1 MPSPDRLA
9 EITRVA
15 QVERAAEPALRAPLW
30 QAPNAPATPYAVEGR
45 LVAQGLEVFALP
57 AGDPMLGGARAVF
70 DRTFVAYD
78 ESLPAPAVAFSLAHE
93 LGHTLLHGGVGGCA
107 VEDIDEAWA
116 GAPVALGGVEVYSP
130 RQEREREA
138 NAFAAAFLMPST
150 ELRAGFVAGLSY
162 TTLAA
167 RYGVSE
173 TAVLNTLAVTLLVPV
188 GDQSAIG
195 GDTGPGVRGQGSEDG
210 VVGSR
215 QPAVDGAAG
224 SGGQGSGDAQ
234 SAPSTKTSDRR
245 PQTLTLDESQAAAAT
260 VAAGPVLVDAG
271 PGTGKT
277 RTLIERVAHLLRRGV
292 QPEAILALT
301 FSNKA
306 AAEMRERLR
315 STAPAVAD
323 RLTVGTFHAFC
334 LQFLLDHAAE
344 AGLPPDLRLIDDVQA
359 VAWLEPHLA
368 DLRLDHYGSLHDP
381 AYRLPDILGAISRAR
396 DELADAA
403 RYAEIAVAA
412 REAAPADDLPAQ
424 AQALGWAEVAR
435 VYARYE
441 EILAERGALDFGGL
455 LLHTVHLL
463 QNRPVLLADLQRRY
477 AEILVDEYQ
486 DMNRAS
492 GVLLGLLAGD
502 GRGLWV
508 VGDLRQAIYR
518 FRGASPANLTE
529 WERDFP
535 GGQRLR
541 LTVNYRSDPAIVG
554 LFATL
559 GAAMPLPG
567 APPTWTAYRPAG
579 TGPQLWLA
587 EADDNE
593 AEAQGILAE
602 IGRRHA
608 AGRPLRD
615 QVVLCRTHGQA
626 AGIARALEAAAV
638 PTLYLGNLFE
648 RPEVRDLLA
657 VLALAA
663 GEGNALLRAARL
675 TDHALDRAACA
686 DLLTYARSADRAFPH
701 ALEGAAAAGLDAPAV
716 AACTALSAA
725 IAEAGA
731 FRAAAPF
738 LVRILFGPLSP
749 VRAAL
754 AAGAGAAAR
763 LLACRNLLDLA
774 RSFDALDQSA
784 APSLV
789 SNAPNTPI
797 GAIAEPTTPNVE
809 RRTPNSPL
817 TAFLA
822 QVRRLYAAKEGVG
835 RATDPLPDLDAVRVL
850 TVHASKG
857 LEFPVVYLPG
867 LAAGR
872 FPFRAMWE
880 PCPIPPG
887 LIRDGDPGDHA
898 LEETCLFFVA
908 LSRARDELVISRA
921 ARYGKQN
928 AKRSPLLDPL
938 DPYFA
943 AHPPQQLHWAAADAP
958 SADDPPSGLAA
969 DSRLDLTVEDLELY
983 LRCPRQYEYS
993 RRRRFDRDDEKG
1005 GYQRFHSVV
1014 HSQIKQLRN
1023 AHRTGTLPSDEA
1035 AVLTA
1040 LTAEWTTGGP
1050 QGHPHEAI
1058 YADAARSLV
1067 LGTWQRLA
1075 ATAPDTPWHDEV
1087 AVPLAGAT
1095 VRTRLDLAAHH
1106 PQRGVRVVRV
1116 RTGKP
1121 NDEDRKSPRL
1131 ALLRRAAQ
1139 QAAGAGVPVTVEL
1152 EYLQTGETVE
1162 VPDTRYEAA
1171 RIEKFER
1178 AVAGIRAGHFPPAPA
1193 EADACLRCPFW
1204 IICPT

>member
-1 MPSPDRLA
+1 AS
-9 EITRVA
+9 
-15 QVERAAEPALRAPLW
+15 PLW
-30 QAPNAPATPYAVEGR
+30 QAPDSVRSAHSAQRIPQSVEAR
-45 LVAQGLEVFALP
+45 LAAQGLEVLRLP
-57 AGDPMLGGARAVF
+57 PSDPMLGGARAVF
-70 DRTFVAYD
+70 DREFVAYD
-78 ESLPAPAVAFSLAHE
+78 ESLPLPAVAFSLAHE
-93 LGHTLLHGGVGGCA
+93 LGHTLLHGGAGGCA
-107 VEDIDEAWA
+107 ADDIDEAWA
-116 GAPVALGGVEVYSP
+116 IAPATPGGVEVYSP

-138 NAFAAAFLMPST
+138 NAFAAAFLMPPA

-162 TTLAA
+162 TALAT

-173 TAVLNTLAVTLLVPV
+173 TAVLNALAATLLVPV
-188 GDQSAIG
+188 GGGSGIG
-195 GDTGPGVRGQGSEDG
+195 GRGSDDGPEPS
-210 VVGSR
+210 ST
-215 QPAVDGAAG
+215 QPATRNPQPAAEG
-224 SGGQGSGDAQ
+224 SGIGGQGSDDKPEL
-234 SAPSTKTSDRR
+234 PSTQHSTLNT
-245 PQTLTLDESQAAAAT
+245 QHLTLDESQAAAAT

-292 QPEAILALT
+292 EPEAILALT

-315 STAPAVAD
+315 GSAPAAAD
-323 RLTVGTFHAFC
+323 RITVGTFHAFC
-334 LQFLLDHAAE
+334 LQFLHDHAAA
-344 AGLPPDLRLIDDVQA
+344 AGLPPDLRLVDDVQA

-396 DELADAA
+396 DELADAT
-403 RYAEIAVAA
+403 RYADIAATA
-412 REAAPADDLPAQ
+412 RATAPSDDPQ
-424 AQALGWAEVAR
+424 AQALALGWTEVAC

-441 EILAERGALDFGGL
+441 QVLAERGALDFGGL
-455 LLHTVHLL
+455 LLHTVRLL
-463 QNRPVLLADLQRRY
+463 ESRPALLAELQGRY

-492 GVLLGLLAGD
+492 GVLLSLLAGT

-535 GGQRLR
+535 GGRRLR
-541 LTVNYRSDPAIVG
+541 LDVNYRSDPNIVG

-559 GAAMPLPG
+559 GAAMPLSG
-567 APPTWTAYRPAG
+567 APPAWTAHRPAG
-579 TGPQLWLA
+579 TEPQLWLA

-593 AEAQGILAE
+593 AEAQGILHE
-602 IGRRHA
+602 IRRRHA

-657 VLALAA
+657 VVALAA

-675 TDHALDRAACA
+675 TGHPLDRAACA
-686 DLLTYARSADRAFPH
+686 ALLTHARSAELSFPR
-701 ALEGAAAAGLDAPAV
+701 ALEAAAAAGLDESAV
-716 AACTALSAA
+716 AACTALAAA
-725 IAEAGA
+725 ISEAGS
-731 FRAAAPF
+731 FRTAAPF
-738 LVRILFGPLSP
+738 LARILFGPLSP

-763 LLACRNLLDLA
+763 LLAARNLLDLA
-774 RSFDALDQSA
+774 RSSDALDQSTAPPSPAGTDTASTDA
-784 APSLV
+784 ASSAPTAVTDNATPSTQHSTL
-789 SNAPNTPI
+789 NTQHSTL
-797 GAIAEPTTPNVE
+797 A
-809 RRTPNSPL
+809 
-817 TAFLA
+817 AFLT

-835 RATDPLPDLDAVRVL
+835 RAADPLPDLDAVRVL

-872 FPFRAMWE
+872 FPFKKMWE

-887 LIRDGDPGDHA
+887 LIRDGDPSDQL

-921 ARYGKQN
+921 ARYGKQS

-943 AHPPQQLHWAAADAP
+943 AHPPQRLHWAAAALPAEDDAP
-958 SADDPPSGLAA
+958 PLAPA
-969 DSRLDLTVEDLELY
+969 INEPLTLTVEALELY

-993 RRRRFDRDDEKG
+993 RLWQFDRDDEKG
-1005 GYQRFHSVV
+1005 SYQRFHGVV
-1014 HSQIKQLRN
+1014 HGQIQGLRD
-1023 AHRTGTLPSDEA
+1023 AHRRGALPGDEA
-1035 AVLTA
+1035 AVLET
-1040 LTAEWTTGGP
+1040 LTAAWTADGP

-1058 YADAARSLV
+1058 YAEAARGLV
-1067 LGTWQRLA
+1067 LGTWHRLA
-1075 ATAPDTPWHDEV
+1075 AITPDTPWHNEV
-1087 AVPLAGAT
+1087 AVQINGAT
-1095 VRTRLDLAAHH
+1095 VRARLDLAAHT
-1106 PQRGVRVVRV
+1106 PQAGVRVVRV

-1131 ALLRRAAQ
+1131 ALLRRAAEQ
-1139 QAAGAGVPVTVEL
+1139 VAGSGVPVTIEL
-1152 EYLQTGETVE
+1152 EYLQTGETIE

-1171 RIEKFER
+1171 RIEKYER
-1178 AVAGIRAGHFPPAPA
+1178 AVAGIRAAHFPPTPA

>member
-9 EITRVA
+9 EISHRAAT
-15 QVERAAEPALRAPLW
+15 ERAMDPALATPLW
-30 QAPNAPATPYAVEGR
+30 QAPDPTRNPHSAHRIPHSVEGR
-45 LVAQGLEVFALP
+45 LEAQGLEVLRLP
-57 AGDPMLGGARAVF
+57 PSDPMLGGARAVF
-70 DRTFVAYD
+70 DREFVAYD
-78 ESLPAPAVAFSLAHE
+78 ESLPLPAVAFSLAHE
-93 LGHTLLHGGVGGCA
+93 LGHTLLHGGAGGCA
-107 VEDIDEAWA
+107 ADDIDEAWA
-116 GAPVALGGVEVYSP
+116 IAPVVPGGVEVYSP

-138 NAFAAAFLMPST
+138 NAFAAAFLMPPA
-150 ELRAGFVAGLSY
+150 ELRAGFAAGLSY
-162 TTLAA
+162 AALAA

-173 TAVLNTLAVTLLVPV
+173 TAVLNALAATLLVPV
-188 GDQSAIG
+188 GEGSGA
-195 GDTGPGVRGQGSEDG
+195 RGQGSG
-210 VVGSR
+210 VDLT
-215 QPAVDGAAG
+215 QH
-224 SGGQGSGDAQ
+224 
-234 SAPSTKTSDRR
+234 STLNT
-245 PQTLTLDESQAAAAT
+245 QHLTLDSSQAAAAT

-292 QPEAILALT
+292 EPEAILALT

-315 STAPAVAD
+315 GTAPQAAD
-323 RLTVGTFHAFC
+323 RITVGTFHAFC
-334 LQFLLDHAAE
+334 LQFLHDHAAA
-344 AGLPPDLRLIDDVQA
+344 AGLPPDLRLVDDVQA

-403 RYAEIAVAA
+403 RYAEIAEAA
-412 REAAPADDLPAQ
+412 RIVAPDDDPQ
-424 AQALGWAEVAR
+424 AQALARGWAEVAR

-441 EILAERGALDFGGL
+441 QVLAERGALDFGGL
-455 LLHTVHLL
+455 LLHTVRLL
-463 QNRPVLLADLQRRY
+463 ESRPTLLAELQGRY

-492 GVLLGLLAGD
+492 GVLLSLLAGD

-518 FRGASPANLTE
+518 FRGASPANLIE

-535 GGQRLR
+535 GGRRLR
-541 LTVNYRSDPAIVG
+541 LDVNYRSDPAIVG

-567 APPTWTAYRPAG
+567 APPAWTAHRPAG
-579 TGPQLWLA
+579 SGPQLWLA

-593 AEAQGILAE
+593 AEALGILAE
-602 IGRRHA
+602 IRRRHA

-626 AGIARALEAAAV
+626 AGIARTLEAAAV

-657 VLALAA
+657 VVALAA

-675 TDHALDRAACA
+675 TGHALDRAACA
-686 DLLTYARSADRAFPH
+686 ALLTHARSADLPFPRV
-701 ALEGAAAAGLDAPAV
+701 LDAAAIAGLDTEAV
-716 AACTALSAA
+716 AACTNLAAA
-725 IAEAGA
+725 ITEAGP

-738 LVRILFGPLSP
+738 LARILFGPLSP

-754 AAGAGAAAR
+754 TAGAGAAAR
-763 LLACRNLLDLA
+763 LLAARNLLDLA
-774 RSFDALDQSA
+774 RSFDALDQS
-784 APSLV
+784 PS
-789 SNAPNTPI
+789 PTPTSPVTDQANPLI
-797 GAIAEPTTPNVE
+797 QNSEL
-809 RRTPNSPL
+809 RTQNSSL
-817 TAFLA
+817 AAFLV

-835 RATDPLPDLDAVRVL
+835 RTADPLPDLDAVRVL

-887 LIRDGDPGDHA
+887 LIRDGDPGDHT

-921 ARYGKQN
+921 ARYGKQS

-943 AHPPQQLHWAAADAP
+943 AHPPQRLHWATPEVSPAAEDTAP
-958 SADDPPSGLAA
+958 AA
-969 DSRLDLTVEDLELY
+969 DSAGSPLTLTVEALELY

-993 RRRRFDRDDEKG
+993 RLWQFDRDDEKG
-1005 GYQRFHSVV
+1005 SYQRFHGIV
-1014 HSQIKQLRN
+1014 HEQVKQLRD
-1023 AHRTGTLPSDEA
+1023 AHRSGALPGDEA
-1035 AVLTA
+1035 AVLA
-1040 LTAEWTTGGP
+1040 NLTAAWTANGP
-1050 QGHPHEAI
+1050 QGHAHEAI
-1058 YADAARSLV
+1058 YAEAARSLV
-1067 LGTWQRLA
+1067 LGTWHRLA
-1075 ATAPDTPWHDEV
+1075 AATPDTPWHNEV
-1087 AVPLAGAT
+1087 DVQLNGAT
-1095 VRTRLDLAAHH
+1095 VRARLDLAAHT
-1106 PQRGVRVVRV
+1106 PQTGVRVVRV

-1131 ALLRRAAQ
+1131 ALLRRAAE
-1139 QAAGAGVPVTVEL
+1139 QAAGSGVPVTVEL

-1171 RIEKFER
+1171 RIEKYER
-1178 AVAGIRAGHFPPAPA
+1178 AVAGIRAAHFPPTPT

>member
-9 EITRVA
+9 EISRRA
-15 QVERAAEPALRAPLW
+15 AAERATDPTLATPLW
-30 QAPNAPATPYAVEGR
+30 QAPDPTRNPHSAFRIPQSVEGR
-45 LVAQGLEVFALP
+45 LEAQGLEVLRLP
-57 AGDPMLGGARAVF
+57 PSDPMLGGARAVF
-70 DRTFVAYD
+70 DREFVAYD
-78 ESLPAPAVAFSLAHE
+78 ESLPPPAVAFSLAHE
-93 LGHTLLHGGVGGCA
+93 LGHTLLHGGAGGCA
-107 VEDIDEAWA
+107 AEDIDETWA
-116 GAPVALGGVEVYSP
+116 GAPVAPAGVEVYSP

-138 NAFAAAFLMPST
+138 NAFAAAFLMPPA
-150 ELRAGFVAGLSY
+150 ELRAGFAAGLSY
-162 TTLAA
+162 AALAT

-173 TAVLNTLAVTLLVPV
+173 TAVLNALAATLLVPV
-188 GDQSAIG
+188 GGQS
-195 GDTGPGVRGQGSEDG
+195 S
-210 VVGSR
+210 VVSR
-215 QPAVDGAAG
+215 QSSVGAGADDT
-224 SGGQGSGDAQ
+224 QEL
-234 SAPSTKTSDRR
+234 PSTQHS
-245 PQTLTLDESQAAAAT
+245 TLNTQHSTLDRSQAAAAT

-292 QPEAILALT
+292 PPEAILALT

-306 AAEMRERLR
+306 AVEMRERLR
-315 STAPAVAD
+315 GTAPQAAD
-323 RLTVGTFHAFC
+323 RITVGTFHAFC
-334 LQFLLDHAAE
+334 LQFLHDHAAA
-344 AGLPPDLRLIDDVQA
+344 AGLPPDLRLVDDVQA

-403 RYAEIAVAA
+403 RYAEIAEAA
-412 REAAPADDLPAQ
+412 RTAAPADDPQ
-424 AQALGWAEVAR
+424 AQARARGWAEVAR

-441 EILAERGALDFGGL
+441 QVLAERGALDFGGL
-455 LLHTVHLL
+455 LLHTVRLL
-463 QNRPVLLADLQRRY
+463 ESRPDLLADLQGRY

-492 GVLLGLLAGD
+492 GVLLSLLAGA

-535 GGQRLR
+535 GGRRMRLD
-541 LTVNYRSDPAIVG
+541 VNYRSDPVIVG

-567 APPTWTAYRPAG
+567 APPAWTAQRPA
-579 TGPQLWLA
+579 TAGPQLWLA

-602 IGRRHA
+602 IRRRHA

-638 PTLYLGNLFE
+638 PTFYLGNLFE
-648 RPEVRDLLA
+648 RPAVRDLLA
-657 VLALAA
+657 VMALAA
-663 GEGNALLRAARL
+663 GEGAALLRAARL
-675 TDHALDRAACA
+675 TGHTLDRAACA
-686 DLLTYARSADRAFPH
+686 ALLTHARSANLSFPR
-701 ALEGAAAAGLDAPAV
+701 ALEAAATAGLDTEAV
-716 AACTALSAA
+716 AACTALAAA
-725 IAEAGA
+725 IAEAGP

-738 LVRILFGPLSP
+738 LARILFGPLSP

-754 AAGAGAAAR
+754 TAGAAAAAR
-763 LLACRNLLDLA
+763 LLAARNLLDLA
-774 RSFDALDQSA
+774 RSSDALDQSPTIP
-784 APSLV
+784 AP
-789 SNAPNTPI
+789 APDEAPTPSTQHSTLNTQHS
-797 GAIAEPTTPNVE
+797 ALA
-809 RRTPNSPL
+809 
-817 TAFLA
+817 AFLV
-822 QVRRLYAAKEGVG
+822 QVRRFYAAKEGVG
-835 RATDPLPDLDAVRVL
+835 RAADPLPDLDAVRVL

-887 LIRDGDPGDHA
+887 LIRDGDPGDQA

-921 ARYGKQN
+921 ARYGKQSV
-928 AKRSPLLDPL
+928 KRSSLLEPL

-943 AHPPQQLHWAAADAP
+943 AHPPQRLHWAAPDLAPVDDAP
-958 SADDPPSGLAA
+958 AAEVDPAGSGLT
-969 DSRLDLTVEDLELY
+969 LTVEELELY

-993 RRRRFDRDDEKG
+993 RRWRFDRDDAKG
-1005 GYQRFHSVV
+1005 SYQRFHGIV
-1014 HSQIKQLRN
+1014 HEQIKGLRD
-1023 AHRTGTLPSDEA
+1023 AHRTGTLPGNEA
-1035 AVLTA
+1035 AVLA
-1040 LTAEWTTGGP
+1040 NLTAAWTADGP

-1058 YADAARSLV
+1058 YAEAARSLV
-1067 LGTWQRLA
+1067 LGTWHRLA
-1075 ATAPDTPWHDEV
+1075 AATPDTPWHNEV
-1087 AVPLAGAT
+1087 TVQINGAT
-1095 VRTRLDLAAHH
+1095 VRARLDLAAHT
-1106 PQRGVRVVRV
+1106 PQTGVRVVRV

-1131 ALLRRAAQ
+1131 ALLRRAAEQ
-1139 QAAGAGVPVTVEL
+1139 IAGPGVPVTVEL

-1171 RIEKFER
+1171 RIEKYAR
-1178 AVAGIRAGHFPPAPA
+1178 AVAGIRAAHFPPAPA